1 MAISNT
7 PLLVVTGVVGS
18 DDIVE
23 DICFLKILFAVKIA
37 ADDSAVL
44 LSPPGG
50 LASAVGGFGG
60 VVVKLPVCPEVLDLV
75 VMSILILLLLLLL
88 TGAINS
94 LLVLLS
100 ALLVPS

>member
-1 MAISNT
+1 M
-7 PLLVVTGVVGS
+7 LVTGVVGS

-23 DICFLKILFAVKIA
+23 DICFVKILFAVKIA
-37 ADDSAVL
+37 ADETSEL
-44 LSPPGG
+44 LSPLGG
-50 LASAVGGFGG
+50 LVLGFASVDGGFGG
-60 VVVKLPVCPEVLDLV
+60 VVFVELPVCPEVLDLV